1 MRERDPSPTASF
13 FGPRG
18 ALSRALPAYEERPA
32 QRELADAAHEVLRDG
47 GTLLAEAGTGTG
59 KTLAYLLP
67 AVELGRR
74 VVVSTGT
81 KNLQQQ
87 LVDKDIPIL
96 ARALGRDLNVAV
108 MKGRANYLC
117 LLRFGSFAKAGSFRH
132 LEEIPMFRAVED
144 WAPATDTG
152 DRAEIEDLP
161 DGVSFWRE
169 ISAASE
175 NCIGQAC
182 TDFDACW
189 VTRMRQRALEADIV
203 VVNHHL
209 LCADLAVKESS
220 YGAVIPEYDT
230 LIVDEAHLLEDVA
243 TQYFGQALSVHRFED
258 LCRDVEREL
267 TAARLDAR
275 ELRVEVEAV
284 RRRAEG
290 FFRLL
295 AGERGQRLREGW
307 MNARLAEE
315 AGALLMRLD
324 GLKTAI
330 LAQPERPE
338 ALNGLALRTQEINDR
353 ARFLMQ
359 AEDDAHVYFVESR
372 GRTEILR
379 ATPID
384 VSSLLRELL
393 FAQVRSVVL
402 TSATLAVDG
411 GFAYLR
417 ERLGLTP
424 TRELTLASPFD
435 FARQAVL
442 YVPREMPEPQ
452 SPAFARAA
460 ARQVRELLDISRG
473 RAFVLF
479 TSYANLNAVA
489 EQLAGDVPYPLLMQ
503 GEAPKPVLLDLFRR
517 TENAVLL
524 ATSSFWQG
532 VDVVG
537 EQLSCVI
544 IDKLPFASPADPV
557 VGARIDRL
565 RHRGGNPFA
574 DYQVPGAVLTLKQGL
589 GRLIRSAADRGI
601 LAILDSRLLSRGYGR
616 RFLESLPPARL
627 VHELDD
633 VRAFFAGWSPPAVE
647 TAREAGGR

>member
-1 MRERDPSPTASF
+1 MRERNSSAGARF

-18 ALSRALPAYEERPA
+18 ALSRTLPGYEERPA
-32 QRELADAAHEVLRDG
+32 QQQLADAAREVLADG

-81 KNLQQQ
+81 KNLQEQ
-87 LVDKDIPIL
+87 LVTKDIPIL
-96 ARALGRDLNVAV
+96 ARALGRELNVAV

-117 LLRFGSFAKAGSFRH
+117 LLRFGSFTKAGSFRR
-132 LEEIPMFRAVED
+132 LEEIPLFRAVED
-144 WAPATDTG
+144 WATGTDTG

-161 DGVSFWRE
+161 DGVDFWRE
-169 ISAASE
+169 ISAGSE
-175 NCIGQAC
+175 NCIGQSC
-182 TDFDACW
+182 TEFDSCW

-243 TQYFGQALSVHRFED
+243 TQYFGQQLSVHRFED
-258 LCRDVEREL
+258 LARDVEREL
-267 TAARLDAR
+267 GAFRLDAR
-275 ELRVEVEAV
+275 DVRAEVEGL
-284 RRRAEG
+284 RHRAEG

-295 AGERGQRLREGW
+295 ALEKGARLREGW
-307 MNARLAEE
+307 MSARAAEE
-315 AGALLMRLD
+315 ASALLSRLE
-324 GLKTAI
+324 GLRIAL
-330 LAQPERPE
+330 LAMPERPE
-338 ALNGLALRTQEINDR
+338 PLNALALRAQEILDR
-353 ARFLMQ
+353 ARFLLA
-359 AEDDAHVYFVESR
+359 AEDDTHVYFVESR
-372 GRTEILR
+372 GRTVILR

-384 VSSLLRELL
+384 VSGLLREQL
-393 FAQVRSVVL
+393 FDQVRSAVL

-411 GFAYLR
+411 GFSYLR

-424 TRELTLASPFD
+424 TRELTLASPFE
-435 FARQAVL
+435 FERQAVL
-442 YVPREMPEPQ
+442 YVPRNIPEPQ
-452 SPAFARAA
+452 SPAFVRAA
-460 ARQVRELLDISRG
+460 AREVRELLDISRG

-489 EQLAGDVPYPLLMQ
+489 QELAGDVPYPLLLQ
-503 GEAPKPVLLDLFRR
+503 GEAPKPVLLDLFRK
-517 TENAVLL
+517 TPGAVLL

-557 VGARIDRL
+557 VAARIDRL
-565 RHRGGNPFA
+565 RNRGGNPFA

-589 GRLIRSAADRGI
+589 GRLIRAASDRGI
-601 LAILDSRLLSRGYGR
+601 LAVLDSRLMTRGYGR
-616 RFLESLPPARL
+616 RFLDSLPPARL
-627 VHELDD
+627 VHELGD
-633 VRAFFAGWSPPAVE
+633 VRAFFSAAAPVA
-647 TAREAGGR
+647 EAAQEADGR

>member
-1 MRERDPSPTASF
+1 VRERGSSLTASF
-13 FGPRG
+13 FAPRG
-18 ALSRALPAYEERPA
+18 ALSRVLPAYEERPA
-32 QRELADAAHEVLRDG
+32 QRELAEAAREVLEEG
-47 GTLLAEAGTGTG
+47 GSLLAEAGTGTG

-81 KNLQQQ
+81 KNLQEQ
-87 LVDKDIPIL
+87 LVGKDIPIL
-96 ARALGRDLNVAV
+96 ARALGRELNVAV

-117 LLRFGSFAKAGSFRH
+117 LLRFGSFTKAGSFRR
-132 LEEIPMFRAVED
+132 LEEIPLFRAVE
-144 WAPATDTG
+144 G
-152 DRAEIEDLP
+152 
-161 DGVSFWRE
+161 
-169 ISAASE
+169 
-175 NCIGQAC
+175 
-182 TDFDACW
+182 
-189 VTRMRQRALEADIV
+189 VTRMRQRALSADIV

-243 TQYFGQALSVHRFED
+243 TQYFGQALSVHRFDD

-267 TAARLDAR
+267 QAARLDAR
-275 ELRVEVEAV
+275 EVRSEVESV
-284 RRRAEG
+284 RLRAEG

-295 AGERGQRLREGW
+295 ASEKGVRLRSNW
-307 MNARLAEE
+307 MSPRTAEE
-315 AGALLMRLD
+315 AGALLTRVL

-330 LAQPERPE
+330 LAMSERPE
-338 ALNGLALRTQEINDR
+338 PLNALALRAQEIADR
-353 ARFLMQ
+353 ARFLM
-359 AEDDAHVYFVESR
+359 AADDDTHVYFVESR

-384 VSSLLRELL
+384 VSGLLRELL
-393 FAQVRSVVL
+393 FDQVRSVVL

-411 GFAYLR
+411 GFAYLCS
-417 ERLGLTP
+417 RLGLAP

-435 FARQAVL
+435 FGRQAVL
-442 YVPREMPEPQ
+442 YVPRDVPEPQ
-452 SPAFARAA
+452 SPAFVRAA
-460 ARQVRELLDISRG
+460 AREVRELLDISRG

-503 GEAPKPVLLDLFRR
+503 GEAPKPVLLEMFRR
-517 TENAVLL
+517 TGNAVLL

-574 DYQVPGAVLTLKQGL
+574 EYQVPGAVLTLKQGL

-601 LAILDSRLLSRGYGR
+601 LAVLDSRLLTRGYGR

-627 VHELDD
+627 VHELDE
-633 VRAFFAGWSPPAVE
+633 VRAFFAGSSPPAVE
-647 TAREAGGR
+647 TAREAEGR